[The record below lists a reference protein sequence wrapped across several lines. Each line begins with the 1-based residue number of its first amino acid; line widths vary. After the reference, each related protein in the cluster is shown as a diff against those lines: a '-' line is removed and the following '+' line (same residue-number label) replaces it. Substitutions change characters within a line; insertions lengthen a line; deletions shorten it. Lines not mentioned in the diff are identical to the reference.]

1 MNSHTAYKN
10 NHTQTVGYWPAIL
23 DVKKRPSQKRL
34 GRNTILPKTT
44 AGKCPLTCHKSI
56 NCLQFIFW
64 IEQKASPT
72 MHL

>member
-34 GRNTILPKTT
+34 GRFFDDHQAAGTKPT
-44 AGKCPLTCHKSI
+44 ARNH
-56 NCLQFIFW
+56 
-64 IEQKASPT
+64 
-72 MHL
+72 

>member
-34 GRNTILPKTT
+34 GRSQYYQPEPEGSTRL
-44 AGKCPLTCHKSI
+44 
-56 NCLQFIFW
+56 
-64 IEQKASPT
+64 ASNQ
-72 MHL
+72 